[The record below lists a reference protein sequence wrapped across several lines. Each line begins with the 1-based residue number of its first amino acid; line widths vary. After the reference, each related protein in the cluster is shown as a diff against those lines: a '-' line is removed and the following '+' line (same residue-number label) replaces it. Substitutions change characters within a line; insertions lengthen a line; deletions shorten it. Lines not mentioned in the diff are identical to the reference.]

1 MKFHRLALMLL
12 VTACPWVVQA
22 SPQSDSLARCL
33 ADNTTGK
40 DRKDLARWIFLAMST
55 HPDIGS
61 AARVDPASIPS
72 AQRTVAELA
81 TRLLAE
87 SCSRETAAVVEADGA
102 SGVGMAFEYLGKLA
116 MQELMSN
123 REVNASISGVDRY
136 LDKNRIERAVKAK

>member
-1 MKFHRLALMLL
+1 MKFRRLALALL
-12 VTACPWVVQA
+12 ITACSWGVQA
-22 SPQSDSLARCL
+22 SPHTDALARCL

-40 DRKDLARWIFLAMST
+40 DRKDLARWIFLTMST
-55 HPDIGS
+55 QLDIGS

-81 TRLLAE
+81 THLLAE
-87 SCSRETAAVVEADGA
+87 SWSRETAAVVEADGA

-123 REVNASISGVDRY
+123 REVNASISGVDRF